1 MALRMLIVD
10 DNARFLQ
17 AARAL
22 LEREG
27 MQVVG
32 MASTS
37 AEAVRRARELQ
48 PDVTLVDI
56 DLGNESG
63 FDLARRLTQAGE
75 AIAGRVVLISAYSE
89 ADLRELIDAS
99 PAVGFLPKPQ
109 LSSGAIRELLG
120 EGDGDGG
127 SDVGSMDSRPRT

>member
-1 MALRMLIVD
+1 MR
-10 DNARFLQ
+10 
-17 AARAL
+17 
-22 LEREG
+22 
-27 MQVVG
+27 VVG
-32 MASTS
+32 VASTS
-37 AEAVRRARELQ
+37 VEAVRRARELQ

-120 EGDGDGG
+120 EGDGD
-127 SDVGSMDSRPRT
+127 VGSMHSRPTT

>member
-32 MASTS
+32 VASTS

-75 AIAGRVVLISAYSE
+75 AIAGRVVLISASE
-89 ADLRELIDAS
+89 
-99 PAVGFLPKPQ
+99 
-109 LSSGAIRELLG
+109 
-120 EGDGDGG
+120 
-127 SDVGSMDSRPRT
+127 